1 MQPSQPAATLF
12 VPDGLEPAAALGR
25 TTHLGVGAHP
35 DDLEFMTWHGIL
47 ECYRNPDRW
56 FCGVVVTDGA
66 RSPRAE
72 GFAGLSDEQMR
83 KVRESEQRE
92 AATIGDYGA
101 LAMLGFSSAAIRPR
115 SLELDRDLD
124 QLLAATRPEVVYT
137 HNPADK
143 HETHVAVCLHVLRA
157 LRRMPVEQRPCAVFG
172 CEVWR
177 GLDWMRD
184 DEDKRVFDVG
194 GREVL
199 FEKLMGVF
207 ESQIAGGKR
216 YDLATLG
223 RRRANATYQQPRE
236 TDSASLAELAMD
248 LTPLVTDP
256 SLSVRDHVLGLIA
269 RFRDEVSERL
279 GALEAGAREE

>member
-1 MQPSQPAATLF
+1 MQPSQRAASVF
-12 VPDGLEPAAALGR
+12 VPDGLERDAALGR
-25 TTHLGVGAHP
+25 TTHLGIGAHP
-35 DDLEFMTWHGIL
+35 DDLEFMTWRGIL
-47 ECYRNPDRW
+47 ECYRKPDRW

-66 RSPRAE
+66 RSPRAQAYA
-72 GFAGLSDEQMR
+72 GFSDERMR
-83 KVRESEQRE
+83 EVREREQRE
-92 AATIGDYGA
+92 AATIGDYGS
-101 LAMLGFSSAAIRPR
+101 LVMLGFSSAAIRPH
-115 SLELDRDLD
+115 SVELDRDLD
-124 QLLAATRPEVVYT
+124 ALLAATRPEVVFT

-157 LRRMPVEQRPCAVFG
+157 LRRMPAELRPRAVYG

-184 DEDKRVFDVG
+184 EDKRVFDVG
-194 GREVL
+194 GHEEL
-199 FEKLMGVF
+199 FERLMGVF

-248 LTPLVTDP
+248 LTPLTKDP
-256 SLSVRDHVLGLIA
+256 SLGIREYVLGLIA
-269 RFRDEVSERL
+269 RFSDEVSARL
-279 GALEAGAREE
+279 GALEGAE